1 MTLPI
6 LPGTAPPSADSA
18 PAYLA
23 LHRSGELTRRAAHAV
38 AALACCNH
46 CPRRCGANRLGGE
59 TGECAMGRHARVAS
73 YGPHHGE
80 EDVLRGRAPPG
91 HPPGTRRAPAGHPP
105 KAGRGSRVA
114 GRGSGS
120 GTIFFLQCNLHCVFC
135 QNFDISHGAGGRALP
150 PESLAEVLLE
160 LQALGC
166 HNLNFVTPSHVVPQ
180 ILEALPLAIEQGL
193 RLPLVYNTSAYDAL
207 ETLRLLDGVVD
218 VYLPDLKLWDPAVAR
233 RYLDAED
240 YPQVARA
247 ALREMHRQ
255 VGVLQVDEHGLA
267 RRGVL
272 VRHLV
277 MPGGV
282 AGTREAMA
290 FLARELSPDTY
301 VNLMAQYH
309 PAGQVSPR
317 TCGEIARRITSAE
330 FAAALEAARECGL
343 HRFDGARAGPC
354 GP

>member
-1 MTLPI
+1 MGARSSANP
-6 LPGTAPPSADSA
+6 ARPPADFE

-23 LHRSGELTRRAAHAV
+23 LQRSGELARRAARAI

-59 TGECAMGRHARVAS
+59 TGECATGRHARVVS

-80 EDVLRGRAPPG
+80 EDVLRGRAPAEG
-91 HPPGTRRAPAGHPP
+91 
-105 KAGRGSRVA
+105 
-114 GRGSGS
+114 GSGS

-150 PESLAEVLLE
+150 PEGFAEVLLE

-180 ILEALPLAIEQGL
+180 ILEALPLAIEHGL
-193 RLPLVYNTSAYDAL
+193 RLPLVYNTSAYDAI

-218 VYLPDLKLWDPAVAR
+218 VYMPDLKLWDPELAR

-240 YPQVARA
+240 YPAVARA

-282 AGTREAMA
+282 AGTRDAMA
-290 FLARELSPDTY
+290 FLAHELSPDTY
-301 VNLMAQYH
+301 VNLMPQYH
-309 PAGQVSPR
+309 PAGEVSPH
-317 TCGEIARRITSAE
+317 TCGEIARRITPEE
-330 FAAALEAARECGL
+330 FAEALDAARECGL
-343 HRFDGARAGPC
+343 HRFDEARAGPC
-354 GP
+354 GR